1 MATNSEK
8 IFPSPSSSRYLQRAA
23 VSLLHHH
30 LHVVEDEV
38 ERHAPHGLH
47 RLLHEPDGEDRGLN
61 AKKVREVEKTRRRLN
76 RRVLTFSCIL

>member
-47 RLLHEPDGEDRGLN
+47 RLLHEPERIGLN